1 MAAAEPVIQAAIE
14 ALNSL
19 DKKSLT
25 ELKAL
30 SSPPA
35 GVDDVTA
42 GVIVSCFVSVFILL
56 QCVHSSECACVC
68 VCIHACV
75 CNTRIMCG
83 LSYMYTYTDI

>member
-42 GVIVSCFVSVFILL
+42 GVIVSAVHCRSVALSVCL
-56 QCVHSSECACVC
+56 SVCLSVVHRFLCL
-68 VCIHACV
+68 
-75 CNTRIMCG
+75 RI
-83 LSYMYTYTDI
+83 YMYICI